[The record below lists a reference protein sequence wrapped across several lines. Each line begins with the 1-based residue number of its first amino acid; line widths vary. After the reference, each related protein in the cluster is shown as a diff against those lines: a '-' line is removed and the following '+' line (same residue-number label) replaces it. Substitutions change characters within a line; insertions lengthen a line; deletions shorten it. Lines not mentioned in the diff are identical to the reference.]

1 VTRLLAVALAAA
13 GLFVAPVRAD
23 DDIDAKTKDI
33 LKKVGALYKDA
44 KSMHAD
50 LAIEG
55 TMESDGQDKR
65 DIKVKGTID
74 MKRPNMLAIH
84 STVNKDDKM
93 GVDVVCDGK
102 SIFIHGRRLKQY
114 TEKKAPEKLSEI
126 GRVIFPL
133 GQQNTGMLFQ
143 NVLAEDPTEQ
153 LLEGVTEGKHAGME
167 KVGGKE
173 AHHLTFKQPNLD
185 WEIWVAAE
193 GEPFVL
199 KAKNVLEGGNGK
211 LSTIETYSNWKLN
224 PELDKDAFKF
234 KAPEEAK
241 KVDRLGG
248 QRDG

>member
-23 DDIDAKTKDI
+23 DDVDAKTKDI

-74 MKRPNMLAIH
+74 MKRPNMFAIH
-84 STVNKDDKM
+84 ATVNKDEKM
-93 GVDVVCDGK
+93 GVDVISDGK
-102 SIFIHGRRLKQY
+102 TFVIHARRLKQY
-114 TEKKAPEKLSEI
+114 TEKTSPSKLADI
-126 GRVIFPL
+126 GRAMLPL

-143 NVLAEDPTEQ
+143 NVLADDPMEA

-199 KAKNVLEGGNGK
+199 KAKNVLDGGNGK

-224 PELDKDAFKF
+224 PQLSDDVFKF